1 MRSIETK
8 MKSVNKGDNKEFY
21 LQYTKIISYISYALY
36 KTVASN
42 ELGVE
47 QTPDEYEYKSY
58 LKKPRARWWSERVVA
73 REGCKQGL
81 KANKYNYNDNMHNM
95 LLLQPDSKQ
104 TKQV

>member
-8 MKSVNKGDNKEFY
+8 MTSLLRVLIKETIKFY
-21 LQYTKIISYISYALY
+21 LQYTKIIFYISYALY

-58 LKKPRARWWSERVVA
+58 LKKQISIIHATDLPKICITS
-73 REGCKQGL
+73 
-81 KANKYNYNDNMHNM
+81 Y
-95 LLLQPDSKQ
+95 PD
-104 TKQV
+104 T